1 MSQKPTGESC
11 GTRWAV
17 TMPAEASG
25 PGTTEGAPCGHP
37 LGSQR
42 RATVPS
48 GPTLRSACAPSC
60 LRRRDCTTR
69 GTGGYPP

>member
-37 LGSQR
+37 PGSQCC
-42 RATVPS
+42 AIVPS
-48 GPTLRSACAPSC
+48 GPTLRSACDHLAFGGVIA
-60 LRRRDCTTR
+60 RHVA
-69 GTGGYPP
+69 TGGYQP